1 MDNVSTNQLE
11 VTDTPQT
18 LAQALKTTP
27 QTINGWHRKG
37 IIPSVFT
44 CGRVVR
50 FNRNQV
56 VAALAAQSKTRNS

>member
-1 MDNVSTNQLE
+1 MDNVSKNQLE

-27 QTINGWHRKG
+27 QTINGWHRRG

-44 CGRVVR
+44 SGRVVR

-56 VAALAAQSKTRNS
+56 IAALADQSKFGKS

>member
-1 MDNVSTNQLE
+1 MDNVSKNQLE

-27 QTINGWHRKG
+27 QTINCWHRRG

-56 VAALAAQSKTRNS
+56 IAALAAQSKFGKS